1 MANKFELPTDTGL
14 AKKVIDSESKHK
26 QLKIKAGWLGA
37 FFGDSKNVG
46 LYIVGLISL
55 ILLLTATIYTFIP
68 DNYRSTSLSTDKLWN
83 IVLPVI
89 TTLIGYIFGFN
100 NKDAKG
106 DDDEV

>member
-14 AKKVIDSESKHK
+14 ARKVIDSQSRHT

-37 FFGDSKNVG
+37 FFGDSTNVG

-55 ILLLTATIYTFIP
+55 ILLLTATVYTFIP
-68 DNYRSTSLSTDKLWN
+68 DTYKSTSLSAEKLWN

-100 NKDAKG
+100 NNSSTDKNV
-106 DDDEV
+106 E

>member
-1 MANKFELPTDTGL
+1 MSNKLELPNDTGL

-26 QLKIKAGWLGA
+26 QLKIKAGWLGT

-46 LYIVGLISL
+46 LYIVGLISI

-68 DNYRSTSLSTDKLWN
+68 DTYRSTTLGVDKLWN
-83 IVLPVI
+83 TVLPVI

-100 NKDAKG
+100 NRSTSDN
-106 DDDEV
+106 DEK

>member
-1 MANKFELPTDTGL
+1 MGRIIGL
-14 AKKVIDSESKHK
+14 AKKVIDSESKHT

-37 FFGDSKNVG
+37 FFGDSNNVG

-55 ILLLTATIYTFIP
+55 ILLFTATIYTFIP
-68 DNYRSTSLSTDKLWN
+68 DTYKSASLSTDKLWN

-100 NKDAKG
+100 NKSAQPNDQ
-106 DDDEV
+106 E

>member
-14 AKKVIDSESKHK
+14 AKKVIDSESKHT

-55 ILLLTATIYTFIP
+55 ILLLTATVYTFIP
-68 DNYRSTSLSTDKLWN
+68 DSYKSTSLGTDKLWN

-89 TTLIGYIFGFN
+89 TTLIGYVFGFN
-100 NKDAKG
+100 NKTTDSNN
-106 DDDEV
+106 EE

>member
-1 MANKFELPTDTGL
+1 MANKFELPKDTGL

-46 LYIVGLISL
+46 LYIVGLISI
-55 ILLLTATIYTFIP
+55 ILLITATVYTFIP
-68 DNYRSTSLSTDKLWN
+68 EYYKSSSLGTDKLWN

-89 TTLIGYIFGFN
+89 TTLIGYVFGFN
-100 NKDAKG
+100 NKATDNKN
-106 DDDEV
+106 EE

>member
-14 AKKVIDSESKHK
+14 AKKVIDSESKHT
-26 QLKIKAGWLGA
+26 QLKIKAGWLGS
-37 FFGDSKNVG
+37 FFGDGKNVG

-68 DNYRSTSLSTDKLWN
+68 DGYKSQTFSAEKLWN

-100 NKDAKG
+100 NNSNSSK
-106 DDDEV
+106 EE

>member
-1 MANKFELPTDTGL
+1 MASKFELPTDTGL
-14 AKKVIDSESKHK
+14 ARKVIDSESKHT
-26 QLKIKAGWLGA
+26 QLKIKAGWLGV

-68 DNYRSTSLSTDKLWN
+68 DTSKSVSLTADKLWN

-100 NKDAKG
+100 NKIKLDNNN
-106 DDDEV
+106 EE